1 MHSIFY
7 WDWQGMPNLSKETL
21 DFALIV
27 QNIVQFHLQVTN
39 DKLGIELF
47 IKQVRKH
54 DKSFSFDNSLFCM
67 EHTALA
73 AAQSIQSKELDQS
86 LPLRCWLQIMNLKRH
101 AIRFSKEMKTYYDT
115 KIKEGKH
122 HLLVMNNI
130 CNKLVHRILLAL
142 NEKNVMSKTI
152 SQPIVFE
159 K

>member
-1 MHSIFY
+1 
-7 WDWQGMPNLSKETL
+7 
-21 DFALIV
+21 
-27 QNIVQFHLQVTN
+27 
-39 DKLGIELF
+39 
-47 IKQVRKH
+47 
-54 DKSFSFDNSLFCM
+54 
-67 EHTALA
+67 
-73 AAQSIQSKELDQS
+73 
-86 LPLRCWLQIMNLKRH
+86 MNLKRH